1 MNPQPV
7 TQAMV
12 VARALQ
18 GRGLELTS
26 YPPSTRRTVSFS
38 INKANRKSWE
48 CHERSPSPWRTR
60 SRAQKEMIPLVIF
73 CEAVK
78 VRSPRQRGNSAQR
91 VGLYRPSDSG
101 HAS

>member
-38 INKANRKSWE
+38 ISKGEPRDHGNNTMSARLPRGVLDR
-48 CHERSPSPWRTR
+48 ERRR
-60 SRAQKEMIPLVIF
+60 R
-73 CEAVK
+73 
-78 VRSPRQRGNSAQR
+78 
-91 VGLYRPSDSG
+91 
-101 HAS
+101 